1 MIRRQLRLFSQDRQ
15 SLFWSF
21 LFPLILA
28 TFFQLAL
35 SNLSGN
41 VPIETIDIA
50 YLNQSVASN
59 SFTQFDSFINSVE
72 TEEGPLFNVVTVS
85 DNEEALAMLDSHE
98 LTVLVDVSS
107 DEFPLTIKSESI
119 KQSVAAQVIESYLQN
134 TQTITS
140 ILTRNPQLDVETV
153 LSTLTSE
160 STYFESNSDENTS
173 YNTIYFYALIGMQA
187 MYGSLW
193 GLKVMNQNEANQ
205 STKGMRVQVSPVPKA
220 KLIFSGL
227 IASVILHFVSMILL
241 LGFLMFVLKVEFGN
255 QLGAIAF
262 ISFLGSMAGVSMGLF
277 IGASSRASFDSK
289 IGMSIAISMVMSAL
303 SGMMYSGMDL
313 LVKQNV
319 PILATINPITQISQA
334 LQSLHY
340 YNNLDL
346 YWLSVRNLSL
356 IIVVLISL
364 SIFFTRRKQYDSL

>member
-1 MIRRQLRLFSQDRQ
+1 
-15 SLFWSF
+15 
-21 LFPLILA
+21 
-28 TFFQLAL
+28 
-35 SNLSGN
+35 
-41 VPIETIDIA
+41 
-50 YLNQSVASN
+50 
-59 SFTQFDSFINSVE
+59 
-72 TEEGPLFNVVTVS
+72 
-85 DNEEALAMLDSHE
+85 
-98 LTVLVDVSS
+98 
-107 DEFPLTIKSESI
+107 
-119 KQSVAAQVIESYLQN
+119 
-134 TQTITS
+134 
-140 ILTRNPQLDVETV
+140 
-153 LSTLTSE
+153 
-160 STYFESNSDENTS
+160 
-173 YNTIYFYALIGMQA
+173 
-187 MYGSLW
+187 
-193 GLKVMNQNEANQ
+193 
-205 STKGMRVQVSPVPKA
+205 
-220 KLIFSGL
+220 
-227 IASVILHFVSMILL
+227 
-241 LGFLMFVLKVEFGN
+241 MFVLKVEFGN